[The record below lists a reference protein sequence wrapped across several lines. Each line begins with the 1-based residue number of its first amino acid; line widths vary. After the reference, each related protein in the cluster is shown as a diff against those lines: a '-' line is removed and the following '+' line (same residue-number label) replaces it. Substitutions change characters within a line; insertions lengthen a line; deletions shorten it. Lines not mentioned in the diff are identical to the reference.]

1 MLNLNDAK
9 SYISTYVLLSDAW
22 DSVDDATKQKAL
34 NQAERQLY
42 SYYKRFKESENP
54 LPLEAIC
61 EQALWILR
69 MDDVILRSDAGV
81 SHTQVSSIGVSVS
94 KVDRRIAPEVI
105 NLLGRKVGSYH
116 NINGFLVK
124 GSYRK

>member
-9 SYISTYVLLSDAW
+9 TYFSSYVLLSDAW
-22 DSVDDATKQKAL
+22 DSADDSMKQKAL
-34 NQAERQLY
+34 NQAENQLY
-42 SYYKRFKESENP
+42 AYYRRYDKTNNP
-54 LPLEAIC
+54 LPLEPIY

-81 SHTQVSSIGVSVS
+81 NHTQVSGIGVSVS

-105 NLLGRKVGSYH
+105 NLLGRKVGSYS
-116 NINGFLVK
+116 NSYGYIVK
-124 GSYRK
+124 GSYQK